1 MSSRQNAGTTIGRK
15 LKVACS
21 IVGFLGCLHTGC
33 GGPAQY
39 VQEERPAESVCKPG
53 TQPAVVG
60 LQGRDY
66 TNVWSC
72 LPACPPKQEYVSQV
86 RMYGPYPQSVE
97 PKCERVCPAGWER
110 KLYAA
115 RAISMDAVMA
125 DACTANAKTDCQ
137 PVSEEA
143 KADYERE
150 HADCEGGRRIMAE
163 RARAANPG
171 AACMSDCASAA
182 RQCVIR
188 CRQTGGSPM
197 CMSGCQDTTNSCT
210 AQCQSGGGFS
220 SSTTARSASQA
231 PAEQPAAQ
239 APRASGGPREP
250 VKHCVQNPDN
260 NCWNKKFY
268 CDATHENLEHP
279 GSDTSDGHGNRICCW
294 LHYHP

>member
-1 MSSRQNAGTTIGRK
+1 MNRHDVGETLGRK
-15 LKVACS
+15 LKAAGAFVVVL
-21 IVGFLGCLHTGC
+21 IGINHVGC

-53 TQPAVVG
+53 TQPAVVS
-60 LQGRDY
+60 LHSPDY

-72 LPACPPKQEYVSQV
+72 LPACPPRQEYVSQV
-86 RMYGPYPQSVE
+86 RMAGPYPQSVD
-97 PKCERVCPAGWER
+97 PKCQRVCPAGWER

-115 RAISMDAVMA
+115 RAISMDDVMS
-125 DACTANAKTDCQ
+125 DACTAKSKTECQ

-163 RARAANPG
+163 RARAAHPQE
-171 AACMSDCASAA
+171 ACMQDCANAA
-182 RQCVIR
+182 QQCVR
-188 CRQTGGSPM
+188 KCYQTGGNPLCIAACQEPTDACTSR
-197 CMSGCQDTTNSCT
+197 CRSGIGFAGRAST
-210 AQCQSGGGFS
+210 A
-220 SSTTARSASQA
+220 TPT
-231 PAEQPAAQ
+231 PAEQPAAGVQ
-239 APRASGGPREP
+239 ATRASGGPKEP
-250 VKHCVQNPDN
+250 VRHCVQNPDN

-268 CDATHENLEHP
+268 CDVTHENLEHP